1 MSQSPVRTSHRW
13 YTVFAL
19 SSASLVNS
27 MESFALEILWPS
39 MVRTLGLT
47 VSQLAPILSVT
58 RTLNAITTPLWGIAA
73 DRFSRKALLVVMT
86 GLWGLLTAATG
97 LVRSFSQLM
106 AIRIVSSLGLA
117 VLYPTAL
124 SLLSDLFDRDE
135 RGRAIGFMNAAGF
148 AGSMVSV
155 TVLGTL
161 AVSNPEA
168 WRVGFVVMGV
178 ASAATGL
185 LLIWANDPPRG
196 AAEAELRDVL
206 THETAGRFEFRL
218 APQVIRLRSWW
229 VAVVS
234 ENFTWIG
241 FSILSAWGFTW
252 IDGLGYGGQGT
263 LALGLI
269 FVGVV
274 GGHVLFG
281 WAGDA
286 LERRHPQLGR
296 VWLGQL
302 SMVANLLGVLGFVA
316 LGDRSLLLLGAS
328 GLLIGLATSSRGSGA
343 FSPLLQGI
351 LLPELR
357 ATGQGLVDMT
367 LGLLSAA
374 ALGLSGWVLA
384 RVGEDVQRMML
395 LMVPTTTLLGGVLWS
410 GFFRTYPRDLAAIH
424 NTLLQQRQEILERRT
439 G

>member
-1 MSQSPVRTSHRW
+1 MSIVVLEAGMTKTPV
-13 YTVFAL
+13 
-19 SSASLVNS
+19 
-27 MESFALEILWPS
+27 
-39 MVRTLGLT
+39 
-47 VSQLAPILSVT
+47 
-58 RTLNAITTPLWGIAA
+58 
-73 DRFSRKALLVVMT
+73 
-86 GLWGLLTAATG
+86 LLTDRCGFDAVESIGGGKVVPATVEG
-97 LVRSFSQLM
+97 LE
-106 AIRIVSSLGLA
+106 AGLA
-117 VLYPTAL
+117 KLLDRPEVLRP
-124 SLLSDLFDRDE
+124 
-135 RGRAIGFMNAAGF
+135 
-148 AGSMVSV
+148 
-155 TVLGTL
+155 
-161 AVSNPEA
+161 
-168 WRVGFVVMGV
+168 MG
-178 ASAATGL
+178 
-185 LLIWANDPPRG
+185 
-196 AAEAELRDVL
+196 
-206 THETAGRFEFRL
+206 
-218 APQVIRLRSWW
+218 IRLYRY
-229 VAVVS
+229 VS